1 MQGSRGLGR
10 RLGYTSDGHVK
21 PDEKGLY
28 KAMWAF
34 LNGYQ
39 DGWRMADVEKFGDIL
54 TKETTLL
61 PGGLRRNDGS
71 AMYEKWMHNMWEIEE
86 RF

>member
-1 MQGSRGLGR
+1 MRDFPKLLDYRWDRDRVKRFLRNVQGSRGLGR
-10 RLGYTSDGHVK
+10 RLGYTRDGHVK
-21 PDEKGLY
+21 PDETGLY

-39 DGWRMADVEKFGDIL
+39 DGWSNADVAKFGNIL

-61 PGGLRRNDGS
+61 P
-71 AMYEKWMHNMWEIEE
+71 
-86 RF
+86 